1 MLKWFK
7 ERSGERT
14 TLDGASLMVIC
25 GSVILFGGIA
35 NLLAWAGLLYGI
47 YTFTQPED

>member
-35 NLLAWAGLLYGI
+35 KLLAWAGLLWGV
-47 YTFTQPED
+47 YTLTKSED

>member
-14 TLDGASLMVIC
+14 TLDGASLMIIC
-25 GSVILFGGIA
+25 GSVILFGGLVKIA
-35 NLLAWAGLLYGI
+35 AWLGLGYGI
-47 YTFTQPED
+47 WTLLQKED